1 MHSTSSWWKEKGKLM
16 SISKY
21 LAIGYHPLIHV
32 LLIKFLM
39 LSVCLLGLPLGLGRL
54 PSEEVMAIGIL
65 GL

>member
-1 MHSTSSWWKEKGKLM
+1 M

>member
-1 MHSTSSWWKEKGKLM
+1 M

-39 LSVCLLGLPLGLGRL
+39 LSVCLLGLPLPLGLGRL